1 MQIIDLSKRLS
12 QATAVYPGDR
22 PVEFENQ
29 ASYDQGGY
37 YLTRLHMSTHTGTH
51 VDAPMHFV
59 RGGSGVSEM
68 SLESCAGPASI
79 IDLHPLNADEKIT
92 PAHLQRH
99 EALFQPGARI
109 ILRTGWTEKCPPDAA
124 GHFTEHPVLDP
135 DTCRWIAERRPAL
148 LGLDLPSTHTRDNV
162 ATHGPLLGAGIVLL
176 EGLVNL
182 DQLPERFTLVALP
195 LPLENLDG
203 SPVRAVALIDGIM

>member
-79 IDLHPLNADEKIT
+79 IDLRPLNADEKIT

-124 GHFTEHPVLDP
+124 GHFTEHPVLAP